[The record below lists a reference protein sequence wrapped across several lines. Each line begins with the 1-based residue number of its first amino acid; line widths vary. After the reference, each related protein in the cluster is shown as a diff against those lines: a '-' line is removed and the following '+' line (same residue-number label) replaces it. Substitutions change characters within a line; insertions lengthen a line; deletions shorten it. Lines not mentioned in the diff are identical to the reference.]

1 MKEMSSTM
9 PGGQQPQKHYGITSA
24 ISLAPPR
31 DIDHEY
37 TKKLCDAMNP
47 FGVFEDEEELN
58 HRLAVL
64 GKLNNFVKEWIA
76 EISELK
82 NLPPSAISCVG
93 GKIFTFGSYRLG
105 VHTKGAD
112 IDALC
117 VAPRHVE
124 RTDFFQSFFEK
135 LKQHEE
141 IKDLRAVEDAF
152 VPVIKFKFDGIEID
166 LLFARLALQ
175 SIPDNLDLR
184 GDSILKN
191 LDIRCIRSLNG
202 CRVTDEIL
210 YLVPNKENFRLTLRA
225 IKLWAKRRG
234 IYSNMLGFLGGVSWA
249 MLVAR
254 TCQLYP
260 NAVAATLVH
269 KFFLVFSKWEWPNP
283 VLLKQPEDS
292 NLNLPVWDPRVNP
305 SDRYHLMPIIT
316 PAYPQQNS
324 TYNVSTSTR
333 TIMSEEFKHG
343 THGRPAAAELR
354 STSVKRAF
362 PFMCGCTFSST
373 GLNVTDEILQGKAEW
388 SKLFEPPSFF
398 QKYKHYIVLTASAS
412 TEENHLEWIGLVESK
427 IRVLVGNLERNEY
440 ITLAHVNP
448 QSFPGSKENR
458 SENEFVSMWFIGI
471 IFKKV
476 ENAES
481 VNIDLTYDIQS
492 FTDTVYRQANNI
504 NMLKDGMKIEA
515 THVKKKQLHQYLPPE
530 LVQRKKRSIA
540 ELNRSSNGGSS
551 KRISLDSS
559 HLDSS
564 RDTDSGT
571 PFTSPTGKPAKPTS
585 DTDDSSSPPKQLF
598 VESSP
603 TPSVAPDGNEPS
615 SKPSVKAKPP
625 SPPASNSASTA
636 LSGKPSAASSP
647 KEEPNGLEDPVNGAP
662 AKRPH
667 SPTQEDLAKRLKE
680 ADAVSNE
687 ESAFKEPYPPSS
699 DCSPHGEAPSTP
711 PQAGSKAKP
720 IPTIDTSRTQ
730 RLPSMELPDASSPL
744 PASNSCRVVKNSIKL
759 ALNRHNI
766 TPPKP
771 PVFDGTLITDA
782 PPTSEEKGMSI
793 PVIGSKH
800 VTSKHAAPPVGSSI
814 PTLVSRVVDP
824 LNGAAS
830 KRPHSPSLEEQAKRL
845 KETEKAR
852 IHIA

>member
-1 MKEMSSTM
+1 MREMSATSNNM
-9 PGGQQPQKHYGITSA
+9 LSGQQPQKHYGITSS
-24 ISLAPPR
+24 ISLAFPR
-31 DIDHEY
+31 EIDRLY
-37 TKKLCDAMNP
+37 TQKLIEAMKP
-47 FGVFEDEEELN
+47 FGVFEDEDELN

-64 GKLNNFVKEWIA
+64 GKLNSFVKEWIS
-76 EISELK
+76 EISETK
-82 NLPPSAISCVG
+82 NLPPSALMNVG

-124 RTDFFQSFFEK
+124 RSDFFSSFFEK
-135 LKQHEE
+135 LKQHDE
-141 IKDLRAVEDAF
+141 IRDLRAVEDAF

-184 GDSILKN
+184 GDSLLRN

-210 YLVPNKENFRLTLRA
+210 HLVPDKENFRLTLRA
-225 IKLWAKRRG
+225 IKLWAKSRG

-333 TIMSEEFKHG
+333 TIMSEEFKY
-343 THGRPAAAELR
+343 
-354 STSVKRAF
+354 
-362 PFMCGCTFSST
+362 
-373 GLNVTDEILQGKAEW
+373 GLTITDEILQGKADW
-388 SKLFEPPSFF
+388 SKLFEPPNFF

-412 TEENHLEWIGLVESK
+412 TEENHLEWVGLVESK

-448 QSFPGSKENR
+448 QSFPWSKENR
-458 SENEFVSMWFIGI
+458 NENEFVSMWFIGI
-471 IFKKV
+471 NFKKL
-476 ENAES
+476 ENADC

-492 FTDTVYRQANNI
+492 FTDTVYRQASNI
-504 NMLKDGMKIEA
+504 NMLKDGMTIEA
-515 THVKKKQLHQYLPPE
+515 THVKKKQLHQYLPAE
-530 LVQRKKRSIA
+530 LVHKSKKKSLGD
-540 ELNRSSNGGSS
+540 LNRSSSGGGS
-551 KRISLDSS
+551 KRCSLDGSQ
-559 HLDSS
+559 LDSS

-571 PFTSPTGKPAKPTS
+571 PF
-585 DTDDSSSPPKQLF
+585 
-598 VESSP
+598 SSP
-603 TPSVAPDGNEPS
+603 TPVCKPCNSVSTPEESITP
-615 SKPSVKAKPP
+615 SKPPVPLYVDT
-625 SPPASNSASTA
+625 SPACE
-636 LSGKPSAASSP
+636 SSP
-647 KEEPNGLEDPVNGAP
+647 KEEQGLSIPVIGASDAKPSVTLVATEAPVGSTIPTVVGRNIIPRMSPPDLPNGLNGAAP
-662 AKRPH
+662 KRPH
-667 SPTQEDLAKRLKE
+667 SPSLEEPPKKLKDTE
-680 ADAVSNE
+680 QMLSDD
-687 ESAFKEPYPPSS
+687 SAFKEPYPPTSNGL
-699 DCSPHGEAPSTP
+699 DQGDDQAAELHSTTKP
-711 PQAGSKAKP
+711 MP

-730 RLPSMELPDASSPL
+730 RLPSKELPDASSPV
-744 PASNSCRVVKNSIKL
+744 PTSNLRVIKNSIRL
-759 ALNRHNI
+759 TLNR
-766 TPPKP
+766 
-771 PVFDGTLITDA
+771 
-782 PPTSEEKGMSI
+782 
-793 PVIGSKH
+793 
-800 VTSKHAAPPVGSSI
+800 
-814 PTLVSRVVDP
+814 
-824 LNGAAS
+824 
-830 KRPHSPSLEEQAKRL
+830 
-845 KETEKAR
+845 
-852 IHIA
+852 

>member
-1 MKEMSSTM
+1 MKEMSSNI

-31 DIDHEY
+31 DIDHQY
-37 TKKLCDAMNP
+37 TKKLCDAMKP

-124 RTDFFQSFFEK
+124 RSDFFQSFFEK

-184 GDSILKN
+184 GDSILRN

-333 TIMSEEFKHG
+333 TIMSEEFK
-343 THGRPAAAELR
+343 
-354 STSVKRAF
+354 F
-362 PFMCGCTFSST
+362 
-373 GLNVTDEILQGKAEW
+373 GLSVTDEILQGKAEW
-388 SKLFEPPSFF
+388 PKLFEPPNFF

-458 SENEFVSMWFIGI
+458 NENDFVSMWFIGI

-515 THVKKKQLHQYLPPE
+515 THVKKKQLHQYLPAE
-530 LVQRKKRSIA
+530 LVQKKKRSIA

-571 PFTSPTGKPAKPTS
+571 PFSSPTSKPSKPTS
-585 DTDDSSSPPKQLF
+585 DTDDGVSPPKQLF
-598 VESSP
+598 VEVSP
-603 TPSVAPDGNEPS
+603 APS
-615 SKPSVKAKPP
+615 SAAADKDQAMSIPFVGSTSSSV
-625 SPPASNSASTA
+625 STT
-636 LSGKPSAASSP
+636 LSGNVMPSAASSP
-647 KEEPNGLEDPVNGAP
+647 KQEPENLEDSVNGA

-667 SPTQEDLAKRLKE
+667 SPVQEDIAKRHKDTE
-680 ADAVSNE
+680 QVAPNA
-687 ESAFKEPYPPSS
+687 ESTFKEPFPPSS
-699 DCSPHGEAPSTP
+699 DTREKPNMTP
-711 PQAGSKAKP
+711 VSESKAKP
-720 IPTIDTSRTQ
+720 IPTIDTPRTQ

-771 PVFDGTLITDA
+771 PVFENAITPEV
-782 PPTSEEKGMSI
+782 PPTSQERGMFI

-800 VTSKHAAPPVGSSI
+800 VSSKHTTHSVGSSI
-814 PTLVSRVVDP
+814 PTLVSRGADP

-830 KRPHSPSLEEQAKRL
+830 KRAHSPSLEEQAKRL

>member
-1 MKEMSSTM
+1 MKEMSTTGNNGTL
-9 PGGQQPQKHYGITSA
+9 GGQQPQKHYGITSS
-24 ISLAPPR
+24 ISLAFPR
-31 DIDHEY
+31 EIDHIY
-37 TKKLCDAMNP
+37 TQKLSEAMKP
-47 FGVFEDEEELN
+47 FGVFEGEDELN

-64 GKLNNFVKEWIA
+64 GKLNSFVKEWI
-76 EISELK
+76 SEMSESK
-82 NLPPSAISCVG
+82 NVPLSSVVNVG

-124 RTDFFQSFFEK
+124 RTDFFSSFFEN
-135 LKQHEE
+135 LKRHDE

-184 GDSILKN
+184 GDSLLRN

-333 TIMSEEFKHG
+333 TIMSEEFKN
-343 THGRPAAAELR
+343 
-354 STSVKRAF
+354 
-362 PFMCGCTFSST
+362 
-373 GLNVTDEILQGKAEW
+373 GLTVTDEILQGKADW
-388 SKLFEPPSFF
+388 SKLFEHPNFF

-448 QSFPGSKENR
+448 QSFPGSKENHN
-458 SENEFVSMWFIGI
+458 ENEFVSMWFIGI
-471 IFKKV
+471 SFKKLD
-476 ENAES
+476 NS
-481 VNIDLTYDIQS
+481 DCVNIDLTYDIQS
-492 FTDTVYRQANNI
+492 FTDTVYRQASNI
-504 NMLKDGMKIEA
+504 NMLKDGMTIEA
-515 THVKKKQLHQYLPPE
+515 THVKKKQLHHYLSPE
-530 LVQRKKRSIA
+530 LVQKKKKSLGDI
-540 ELNRSSNGGSS
+540 NRSSNGGGS
-551 KRISLDSS
+551 KRCSLDGSQ
-559 HLDSS
+559 LDSS
-564 RDTDSGT
+564 RDTDIGT
-571 PFTSPTGKPAKPTS
+571 PFSSPTPVSNPCQPASTPE
-585 DTDDSSSPPKQLF
+585 DSSISPPKNPVLVYVDSPPSSEVSPPKQ
-598 VESSP
+598 E
-603 TPSVAPDGNEPS
+603 
-615 SKPSVKAKPP
+615 
-625 SPPASNSASTA
+625 
-636 LSGKPSAASSP
+636 
-647 KEEPNGLEDPVNGAP
+647 
-662 AKRPH
+662 
-667 SPTQEDLAKRLKE
+667 Q
-680 ADAVSNE
+680 
-687 ESAFKEPYPPSS
+687 
-699 DCSPHGEAPSTP
+699 
-711 PQAGSKAKP
+711 
-720 IPTIDTSRTQ
+720 
-730 RLPSMELPDASSPL
+730 
-744 PASNSCRVVKNSIKL
+744 
-759 ALNRHNI
+759 
-766 TPPKP
+766 
-771 PVFDGTLITDA
+771 
-782 PPTSEEKGMSI
+782 GMSI
-793 PVIGSKH
+793 PVIGSKPIATP
-800 VTSKHAAPPVGSSI
+800 VAKPPAPPAGNTI
-814 PTLVSRVVDP
+814 PTVVGRSVILRITSSSP
-824 LNGAAS
+824 SLTELPNSVNGAP
-830 KRPHSPSLEEQAKRL
+830 KRPHSPSLEDPPKRHKDTELQVLSDDSAFKEPLPPNSNGLDGEEGPTVEGLSATKPMPIPTIDTSRSKRL
-845 KETEKAR
+845 PSKELPDASSPIPTSNLRVIKNSIR
-852 IHIA
+852 LTLNR